1 MHQMH
6 PLTTRLREIM
16 AAKETNLSIAA
27 DLSTSAEIL
36 ALAERIG
43 DQICVFKTHVDVITD
58 FTPEFTKKLRE
69 IADRKNFLI
78 FEDRKF
84 ADIGNTVSLQFGA
97 GVYHIA
103 DWADIVNAHTIVGPG
118 IVEGLRK
125 ANQRSALLLLA
136 QMTPQGNLFSPDYM
150 RQSVEIAKK
159 YPDFVIGFIGSS
171 DKPETLTEMRQLAGP
186 DSIIMTPGIQLGST
200 GDTLGQTYNTPEKAI
215 ASGADIIIVGRGIYE
230 AADPVAAA
238 EQYRQAG
245 WAARK
250 N

>member
-1 MHQMH
+1 MHSIIA
-6 PLTTRLREIM
+6 RLREIM
-16 AAKETNLSIAA
+16 AAKETNLSVAA
-27 DLSTSAEIL
+27 DLATSAEIL
-36 ALAERIG
+36 ALAESIG

-58 FTPEFTKKLRE
+58 FTPEFTQKLRE

-125 ANQRSALLLLA
+125 ANKRSALLLLA

-171 DKPETLTEMRQLAGP
+171 DKPETLTEMRQLAGS

-200 GDTLGQTYNTPEKAI
+200 GDTLGQTYNTPAKAL
-215 ASGADIIIVGRGIYE
+215 AHGADIIIVGRGIYE

-238 EQYRQAG
+238 EQYRLAG
-245 WAARK
+245 WTAR
-250 N
+250 NN